1 MAGTDKRGAVSLASR
16 AAEAAVI
23 AALFLLVVVFTI
35 QTFEEISAFARASQ
49 GKGPF
54 FFPRFVL
61 AAMALLLLL
70 LLPGLRR
77 GSRALPPLAPAGKM
91 LALMAAT
98 ATYCA
103 LMPFI
108 GFLAA
113 SVLFAIA
120 VPLVL
125 GRRDTILLVAVAIS
139 YSLAVW
145 FLFERVFLILLPGFS
160 WPL

>member
-1 MAGTDKRGAVSLASR
+1 MAETNRRGAVSRASR
-16 AAEAAVI
+16 AAETAVI
-23 AALFLLVVVFTI
+23 AALFLLVIVFTI

-61 AAMALLLLL
+61 AVMAFLLLL
-70 LLPGLRR
+70 LLPGLKH
-77 GSRALPPLAPAGKM
+77 GSRELPPLAPALKM
-91 LALMAAT
+91 VALMAAT
-98 ATYCA
+98 AVYCA
-103 LMPFI
+103 LMPVI

-113 SVLFAIA
+113 SVLFAVA

-125 GRRDTILLVAVAIS
+125 GRRDIGLLVAVAIS

-145 FLFERVFLILLPGFS
+145 LLFERVFLILLPGFA